1 MLLYVSIKCFHESFQ
16 NLGTNG
22 SKQNDSIFSS
32 NPVAFATR
40 HANGMI
46 HACQVYMHMLVP
58 IVPTHIIIIFII
70 TNLIKLFHLDII

>member
-1 MLLYVSIKCFHESFQ
+1 MLHIYVTKLMLSSNLSESM
-16 NLGTNG
+16 NG
-22 SKQNDSIFSS
+22 SKQNDS

-58 IVPTHIIIIFII
+58 IVPTKIIINID
-70 TNLIKLFHLDII
+70 NKVN